1 MAGAGLGA
9 RTAAGGD
16 LLMPSATSD
25 EGATVSGAGPNEC
38 ISPGRRKVFLEACG
52 VAAFVAGRDCRGI
65 VSPAGVAAV
74 VVCGDPCS
82 VGASCALA

>member
-9 RTAAGGD
+9 LTAAGGD

-38 ISPGRRKVFLEACG
+38 ISSGKRMGFPEACG
-52 VAAFVAGRDCRGI
+52 VRATVLGRGCRGI
-65 VSPAGVAAV
+65 LSPAGGAAV
-74 VVCGDPCS
+74 MVCGDPCAA
-82 VGASCALA
+82 GASCAPA